1 MKSHPLRMSPLQRHV
16 VDTLLTD
23 DDLRTDESLAE
34 RYGTTIDAI
43 RIERTLAQKRLAEE
57 STRRR
62 RGP

>member
-1 MKSHPLRMSPLQRHV
+1 MSPLQRHV

-23 DDLRTDESLAE
+23 DDPRTDESLAE